1 MFCKIVSFSLPRDE
15 KVSCLLMIQ
24 SVVFVTRNSSVLF
37 QIVNIILRSVSTGL
51 KVSGRVLFISRNNSA
66 LSQSRREGERER
78 KYPSLGTLKHPSC
91 QKSG

>member
-1 MFCKIVSFSLPRDE
+1 MFCKIVSFSQLREE

-24 SVVFVTRNSSVLF
+24 SVVFLTRNSFVLF
-37 QIVNIILRSVSTGL
+37 GQNCLILWSVSAGW
-51 KVSGRVLFISRNNSA
+51 KVAGRVLFISRNNSA